1 MQPTSGAAQPLL
13 IVCVHGFGPQ
23 VVQDMISFGTAV
35 ESRFLSPCEL
45 NTTSLEESSA
55 YVATSEAS

>member
-1 MQPTSGAAQPLL
+1 MFTSVAAHPLF

-35 ESRFLSPCEL
+35 ESRFLSPYET
-45 NTTSLEESSA
+45 NTLSLDE
-55 YVATSEAS
+55 